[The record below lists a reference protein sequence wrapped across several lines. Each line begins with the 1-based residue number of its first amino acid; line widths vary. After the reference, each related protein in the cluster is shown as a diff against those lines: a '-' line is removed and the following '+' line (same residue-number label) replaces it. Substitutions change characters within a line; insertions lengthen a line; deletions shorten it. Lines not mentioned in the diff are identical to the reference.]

1 MCVAFCHLLE
11 IPAKQLARIKKKEAQ
26 GRTDMI
32 TNCKM
37 NQTLQ
42 DSNAQK
48 TNAMVLLS

>member
-1 MCVAFCHLLE
+1 M
-11 IPAKQLARIKKKEAQ
+11 KEAQ